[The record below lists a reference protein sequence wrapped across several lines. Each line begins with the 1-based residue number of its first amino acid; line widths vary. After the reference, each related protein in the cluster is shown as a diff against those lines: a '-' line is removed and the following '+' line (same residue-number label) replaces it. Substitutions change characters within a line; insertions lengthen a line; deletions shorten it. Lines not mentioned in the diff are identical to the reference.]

1 VKIVRVATT
10 PSYEVRIGCG
20 LLASID
26 EATRGHSTRA
36 VLTDENV
43 ARLHGKSLAG
53 FADVPLF
60 ALEPGEDSKTFV
72 ALERV
77 LEFLARN
84 KLDRGSVLVALG
96 GGVVGDVGGLAA
108 ALYMRGIAFVQAPTT
123 LLAQVDSSVGGK
135 TAVNLTAGKNLA
147 GAFHQPSLVIA
158 DTTTLATLPDDE
170 FRSGLGEVVKTALL
184 AGEHALA
191 MLEDE
196 SKALLARDPGVLTE
210 VVHLCVSTK
219 ASIVAR
225 DPHEK
230 GRRKLLNLGHT
241 FGHAI
246 EHSAGY
252 GKIPHG
258 VAVVVGVQLAL
269 AASRMATRL
278 ADKTLEERIA
288 RLLDALDLPASLE
301 TLSRVYR
308 VRFDT
313 ETLVRAMRL
322 DKKSNA
328 GEIRLV
334 LPVCAGEAIY
344 DVAVTEAFLA
354 DVLAKAA
361 AAT

>member
-1 VKIVRVATT
+1 VKIVRVATS
-10 PSYEVRIGCG
+10 PSYEVRIGRG

-26 EATRGHSTRA
+26 EATRGHALRV

-43 ARLHGKSLAG
+43 LRLHGKSLVG
-53 FADVPLF
+53 FAGVPTF

-77 LEFLARN
+77 LEFAAQN
-84 KLDRGSVLVALG
+84 KLDRSSVLVALG

-147 GAFHQPSLVIA
+147 GVFHQPSLVIA
-158 DTTTLATLPDDE
+158 DTSTLATLPPDE

-184 AGEHALA
+184 AGEHVLAL
-191 MLEDE
+191 LEDE
-196 SKALLARDPGVLTE
+196 SKSLLARDPDVLTE
-210 VVHLCVSTK
+210 VVHLCVETK

-252 GKIPHG
+252 GRIPHG
-258 VAVVVGVQLAL
+258 VAIAVGVQLAL
-269 AASRMATRL
+269 AASRGSSRL
-278 ADKTLEERIA
+278 ADKALELRVA
-288 RLLDALDLPASLE
+288 RLLDALGLPSSLE
-301 TLSRVYR
+301 ALSRIYR
-308 VRFDT
+308 MRFDT

-344 DVAVTEAFLA
+344 DVAVTEAFLV
-354 DVLAKAA
+354 DVLTTAP
-361 AAT
+361 ATA

>member
-1 VKIVRVATT
+1 MKIVRVATT
-10 PSYEVRIGCG
+10 PSYEVRIGRG

-43 ARLHGKSLAG
+43 AKLHGKSLAG
-53 FADVPLF
+53 FANVPSF

-77 LEFLARN
+77 LEFIAQN

-96 GGVVGDVGGLAA
+96 GGVVGDLGGLAA
-108 ALYMRGIAFVQAPTT
+108 ALYMRGIPFVQVPTT

-147 GAFHQPSLVIA
+147 GAFHQPALVVA
-158 DTTTLATLPDDE
+158 DTSTLATLSADE
-170 FRSGLGEVVKTALL
+170 FRSGLGEVLKTALL

-191 MLEDE
+191 LLEDE
-196 SKALLARDPGVLTE
+196 SKPLLARDPDVLTE
-210 VVHLCVSTK
+210 IVHLCVSTK

-246 EHSAGY
+246 EHTAGY

-258 VAVVVGVQLAL
+258 VAIAVGVQLAL
-269 AASRMATRL
+269 AASRRVTRL
-278 ADKTLEERIA
+278 ADKALEQRIER
-288 RLLDALDLPASLE
+288 LLE
-301 TLSRVYR
+301 TLGLPSSLEELSRTYR
-308 VRFDT
+308 TRFDGA
-313 ETLVRAMRL
+313 TLVRAMRL

-344 DVAVTEAFLA
+344 DVAVTEAFLGELLSNA
-354 DVLAKAA
+354 IA
-361 AAT
+361 